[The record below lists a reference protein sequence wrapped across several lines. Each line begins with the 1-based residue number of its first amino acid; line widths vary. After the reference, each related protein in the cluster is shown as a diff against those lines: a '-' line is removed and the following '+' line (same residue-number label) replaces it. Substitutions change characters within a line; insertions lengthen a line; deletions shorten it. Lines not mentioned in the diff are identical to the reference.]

1 MAQIAVPLALTAASM
16 AFSAFQGSQQAAAQ
30 QSAYDYQVQQAETQ
44 ANAQRQYQEDLVD
57 DNERQRQENEAR
69 AIQHY
74 HFQNL
79 SEDLRLQQIREILAE
94 DTTELRKQGIRAR
107 GQMAAAQATRGQVG
121 QSAELVLADIR
132 AQEAAQ
138 RVRLERQ
145 YEAEQI
151 GSFQRQRG
159 FDIELEQNRAAVQP
173 FIPAPITVN
182 QPIAPNVSPAGGAA
196 TGALSAG
203 LASASSF
210 LLPTLQSFQNA
221 QVTTTQ
227 PSFGPSF
234 QQTQASFANPGFGGL
249 GSS

>member
-1 MAQIAVPLALTAASM
+1 MAQVAIPIAFAAASIG
-16 AFSAFQGSQQAAAQ
+16 FSAFQGHQQASAQ
-30 QSAYDYQVQQAETQ
+30 QRAYDYQVQQAETQ
-44 ANAQRQYQEDLVD
+44 AAAQRQYQEDLVD

-69 AIQHY
+69 AIRHY

-94 DTTELRKQGIRAR
+94 DTTELRKQGLRAR
-107 GQMAAAQATRGQVG
+107 GQMAAVQATRGSVG

-159 FDIELEQNRAAVQP
+159 FEIELEQNRAAVQP

-182 QPIAPNVSPAGGAA
+182 RPMAPNVSPMGGAIMSA
-196 TGALSAG
+196 IPAALNAG
-203 LASASSF
+203 MTF
-210 LLPTLQSFQNA
+210 GLPTLQSFQNA
-221 QVTTTQ
+221 QLSSTQ
-227 PSFGPSF
+227 PSIGPSF
-234 QQTQASFANPGFGGL
+234 QQTQATFANPSFGGL